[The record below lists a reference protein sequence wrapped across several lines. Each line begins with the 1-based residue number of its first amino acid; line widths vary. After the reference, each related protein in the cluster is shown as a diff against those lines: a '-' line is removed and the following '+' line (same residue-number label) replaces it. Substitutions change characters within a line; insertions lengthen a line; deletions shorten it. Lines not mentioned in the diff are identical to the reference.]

1 MNEDII
7 KNLLRHAIG
16 YDPLYTFAETA
27 NKTNYPP
34 HDVLVTDDNHYRL
47 VLAVA
52 GFSEDQLSVQLERQT
67 LIISGTESDYPANY
81 RYAHKGIASR
91 AFSRQFKLGEHIQ
104 VVDARLENGLLT
116 IDLERVVPDA
126 DKPRRIEISGKN
138 VAKEIESA
146 GIFS

>member
-34 HDVLVTDDNHYRL
+34 HDVLITGENRYRL

-52 GFSEDQLSVQLERQT
+52 GFSEEQLSVQLERQT
-67 LIISGTESDYPANY
+67 LIVSGTEAEVPAEFQ
-81 RYAHKGIASR
+81 YAHKGIASR

-104 VVDARLENGLLT
+104 VVDAHLQNGLLV
-116 IDLERVVPDA
+116 IDLERLVPDA
-126 DKPRRIEISGKN
+126 DKPRRIEISRKT
-138 VAKEIESA
+138 ARKEIESA
-146 GIFS
+146 SVSS